1 MTVTHPVTLAMLLWM
16 GIALLTF
23 LLMSVWTDNP
33 QHRSTYRHWAVAY
46 LTALIIFI
54 AIFYSEGNPMAVLI
68 IVLKTIVA
76 VLSVLLSL
84 LILLHKGKGGG
95 LSDMFGGGLTAN
107 AGTSGVA
114 EKNLN
119 RWTVGIAILWV
130 LLIVSI
136 SLIAKTI

>member
-46 LTALIIFI
+46 LTALIVFI
-54 AIFYSEGNPMAVLI
+54 AIFYSEGTPMAVLI

-119 RWTVGIAILWV
+119 RWTVGIAILWAV
-130 LLIVSI
+130 LIVSI

>member
-54 AIFYSEGNPMAVLI
+54 AIFYSEGPYGRSHHRFENHRRRPEL
-68 IVLKTIVA
+68 
-76 VLSVLLSL
+76 LLSL

-107 AGTSGVA
+107 AGTSGS
-114 EKNLN
+114 
-119 RWTVGIAILWV
+119 RRRTSTVGRSA
-130 LLIVSI
+130 SR
-136 SLIAKTI
+136 SYGFC